1 MQEILNGNINQCTSA
16 NRRRMR
22 VCGDDIESM
31 INPRVA
37 RLGEEFHTPTLNHY
51 PKGTPENTR
60 NL

>member
-1 MQEILNGNINQCTSA
+1 MY
-16 NRRRMR
+16 

-31 INPRVA
+31 MNSTVEW
-37 RLGEEFHTPTLNHY
+37 LGEELHTPASNQY